1 MNGDDLQEWLT
12 TQVAELGRR
21 RTADPEQTFAANGLD
36 SVRLAEL
43 AERTGRKLGR
53 VIDPALLFEHS
64 TIATLAAHLR
74 PLAEAG
80 AGAPAMRP
88 VAGPAA
94 QDVAGI
100 RPLSAAVA
108 PAGPARGPIAVVGL
122 ACRMPGAADAEEYWK
137 LLLTGT
143 EAVREVPQDRWPD
156 GVADPDP
163 ATPGRLIS
171 TRGGFLD
178 GLADFDAAFFRIS
191 EAEAL
196 RMDPQQRLLLE
207 TSWDAMEDAGSPPS
221 RLRGSRTG
229 VFVGMATGDYA
240 HRQLS
245 DPDRISAHTTT
256 GNSFAIAAN
265 RLSYYYDWRG
275 PSVAVDTACSSSLV
289 ATHLAIR
296 ALRAGD
302 CELALACGV
311 NALIEPEPSIGL
323 SKAGMLAPDGRCKPF
338 DAEANGYV
346 RGEGCGV
353 VVLKRLED
361 ALAAGDRIYA
371 VLRGGAV
378 NQDGASNGLTAP
390 NPAAQRAVLH
400 EAYAD
405 AGLAPGEVQY
415 VECHGTGTPL
425 GDPIEAG
432 SLAAARGR
440 EAGECLI
447 GSVKGNIGHLEAAAG
462 VAGLIKTVLA
472 VHHGLIPPS
481 LHYSTPNPRI
491 PFDEHR
497 LRVAT
502 HPVSWPDGPRLA
514 GVSSFGFGGTN
525 AHVVVGQAPAPAPAP
540 PSAGPLL
547 LPLTA
552 RGRDELSDLLSR
564 TARRVESADE
574 PEILAVA
581 ATMATRRTH
590 HRPYRT
596 AVVAGGPAELRRA
609 LSTDLPEV
617 SPAPAAPPRIAFVFS
632 GQGSQWPGM
641 GRTLLADEPL
651 FRSVIR
657 RCDEAVRE
665 LLDWSIETAL
675 DGGEPVDLEHTAV
688 AQPLIVAVQIAMAE
702 LLGSYGIVPDAVVG
716 HSVGEISA
724 AVAAGELDLEAGMR
738 LAVSRGRLMAEAAPG
753 GGMLAVGLPV
763 AEARRW
769 CGDGVEV
776 AAVNAP
782 AATVLAGSAAKLEQV
797 ARDLTQEGI
806 FARRLP
812 VAYAFHSSSMAR
824 AAELLG
830 ADQAGR
836 AAAAPEVPLYSTI
849 TGRRVAGPNGERWG
863 RGVREPVLFADAVTA
878 ALDDGLDLLL
888 EVGPRPV
895 LQASL
900 RDLAGTRARVL
911 SCVDESDQQQL
922 AVLRTLARLFGLGA
936 AIRWQRLYPS
946 GSPVVSAPV
955 TPWCR
960 RRFWLE
966 RPSGDRRAGADPLL
980 GGLLDLATSP
990 GHTIWQGDLDP
1001 VALPYLSHHKV
1012 GEQVIFPAA
1021 GYADLLRRAGGR
1033 HEAVAGLR
1041 LHRPLVLDRGR
1052 RLQTTLDRARRTVT
1066 VHARDDDGQW
1076 REQAAGRL
1084 VAAAPAP
1091 APQDLALLRAR
1102 CPREVTGAELYELLR
1117 RHGLDYGA
1125 AFRGVE
1131 QVWTGTDEALGVL
1144 AGGGDRIRLLDA
1156 AFHVVAALVDPG
1168 HGPALPVAVE
1178 ELTWWAEPGAA
1189 THVHVTLEESG
1200 GAELTANLNLTDENG
1215 TPVARVT
1222 GLTLRRAVLD
1232 TQAARLPGLRLYQV
1246 TWRPRPIPACPTGLF
1261 PSGWVVIAPPGERL
1275 AEQLAERAGFRICRA
1290 NGELRLDAEELSID
1304 PRRPGHYRQLV
1315 RHLAATGPLRGVIH
1329 LPGADADT
1337 GVLSAALLLR
1347 ALSYGI
1353 AEQSPR
1359 VLFATTG
1366 AQPVGEH
1373 PVSDPFAAAVW
1384 GLAKVIPL
1392 EHPSLEFLCLDLDP
1406 DDQDPVSTIREELAA
1421 RWAEAE
1427 VGYRSGLRY
1436 VRRIAPD
1443 DRPVGPPITIRA
1455 DGVYAITGGTGALG
1469 LQVAAHLVELG
1480 ARRLALIGRTKREG
1494 AEVPAWRAHGVDV
1507 RVLAADV
1514 SDREQL
1520 DDALR
1525 QARAG
1530 GQLRGVVHA
1539 AGLLHNGP
1547 LLDLE
1552 ARGVRDVFGP
1562 KVSGAWHLHELTS
1575 GDELDW
1581 FACFSSAAG
1590 VLGSPGQAGY
1600 AAANAFLDALAHH
1613 RRAEGLPAVSFD
1625 WGPWAAGMAATWETD
1640 SDRELRT
1647 AAKAILPDAGVAAF
1661 ASLAAGD
1668 RVQPV
1673 VLPFDLRNLAQF
1685 YPSDTGRSFLSEIAT
1700 AEVDRLRSIGTQS
1713 SHRPDL
1719 ATEYL
1724 APRND
1729 LERQIAAIWQKAM
1742 SIQPIGVRDGFFELG
1757 GDSVMANQILIDVNR
1772 ALGVTV
1778 SPERAFDDFSI
1789 ANLAVLAEQEM
1800 RRLLES
1806 LTDEEAERLLAQ
1818 GKAVHRTST

>member
-1 MNGDDLQEWLT
+1 MNRDDLREWLA

-21 RTADPEQTFAANGLD
+21 QDADPEQTFAANGLD
-36 SVRLAEL
+36 SVRVAEL
-43 AERTGRKLGR
+43 AERIGRRLGR
-53 VIDPALLFEHS
+53 PIDPALLFEHS
-64 TIATLAAHLR
+64 TIAALAAHLSR
-74 PLAEAG
+74 LDGGGDAS
-80 AGAPAMRP
+80 APRP
-88 VAGPAA
+88 VGGWAVPASGSVPRGAATAATGPA
-94 QDVAGI
+94 
-100 RPLSAAVA
+100 P
-108 PAGPARGPIAVVGL
+108 GPVAVVGL
-122 ACRMPGAADAEEYWK
+122 ACRMPGAADAEQYWN

-163 ATPGRLIS
+163 AAPGRLIS

-178 GLADFDAAFFRIS
+178 GLADFDAAFFRVS

-207 TSWDAMEDAGSPPS
+207 TSWDAMEDAGSPPG

-229 VFVGMATGDYA
+229 VFVGIATGDYA
-240 HRQLS
+240 HRQVS
-245 DPDRISAHTTT
+245 DPDRISVHTTT
-256 GNSFAIAAN
+256 GNSFAVAAN
-265 RLSYYYDWRG
+265 RLSYFYDWHG

-302 CELALACGV
+302 CDQALACGV

-338 DAEANGYV
+338 DASANGYV

-371 VLRGGAV
+371 VLRGSAV

-405 AGLAPGEVQY
+405 AGLAPADARY

-432 SLAAARGR
+432 SLAAARGP

-502 HPVSWPDGPRLA
+502 RAANWPDGRRLA

-525 AHVVVGQAPAPAPAP
+525 AHVVVGEAPATAPAA

-552 RGRDELSDLLSR
+552 RGHDELAELLSR
-564 TARRVESADE
+564 TARRIDSADE

-596 AVVAGGPAELRRA
+596 AVVAGGPAELRQAVAAAR
-609 LSTDLPEV
+609 PEEA
-617 SPAPAAPPRIAFVFS
+617 SPVPAAPPRVAFVFS

-641 GRTLLADEPL
+641 ARGLLTGEPL

-657 RCDEAVRE
+657 RCDEAARE
-665 LLDWSIETAL
+665 LLGWSIEAAL

-688 AQPLIVAVQIAMAE
+688 AQPLIVAVQIALTE
-702 LLGSYGIVPDAVVG
+702 LLGSYGIVPAAVAG

-738 LAVSRGRLMAEAAPG
+738 LAVARGRLMAEAAPG

-769 CGDGVEV
+769 CEDGVEV

-782 AATVLAGSAAKLEQV
+782 TATVLAGPAARLAEV
-797 ARDLTQEGI
+797 ARALTEAGV

-812 VAYAFHSSSMAR
+812 VAYAFHSASMAR
-824 AAELLG
+824 AAELLD
-830 ADQAGR
+830 AEQAGS
-836 AAAAPEVPLYSTI
+836 AGPAEPEVPLYSTI
-849 TGRRVAGPNGERWG
+849 TGRRVTVTDGERWG

-878 ALDDGLDLLL
+878 ALDDGVDVLL
-888 EVGPRPV
+888 EVGPKPV

-900 RDLAGTRARVL
+900 RALAGTRARVL
-911 SCVDESDQQQL
+911 TCVDDGDGQQL
-922 AVLRTLARLFGLGA
+922 AVLRTLGALFGLGA
-936 AIRWQRLYPS
+936 AVRWRRLYPS

-955 TPWCR
+955 TPWRR
-960 RRFWLE
+960 RRFWLD
-966 RPSGDRRAGADPLL
+966 RPAGDRRAGADPLL
-980 GGLLDLATSP
+980 GGALDLATSP

-1001 VALPYLSHHKV
+1001 VTLPYLSDHKV
-1012 GEQVIFPAA
+1012 GEQVVFPAA

-1041 LHRPLVLDRGR
+1041 LHRPLVLVGRR
-1052 RLQTTLDRARRTVT
+1052 RLQTTLDRERRTVT

-1076 REQAAGRL
+1076 REHAAGRL
-1084 VAAAPAP
+1084 VAAPPAP
-1091 APQDLALLRAR
+1091 APLDLARVRAR
-1102 CPREVTGAELYELLR
+1102 CPHEVAGAELYELLR
-1117 RHGLDYGA
+1117 RHGLDYGP

-1131 QVWTGTDEALGVL
+1131 RVWKGSGEALGVL
-1144 AGGGDRIRLLDA
+1144 SGGGDRVRLLDA

-1168 HGPALPVAVE
+1168 RGPALPVAVE
-1178 ELTWWAEPGAA
+1178 ELTWWAEPDAA
-1189 THVHVTLEESG
+1189 THVHVTLGASS
-1200 GAELTANLNLTDENG
+1200 GAELTADLDLTGEDG
-1215 TPVARVT
+1215 APVARVT

-1232 TQAARLPGLRLYQV
+1232 PQAARLPGLRLYQV
-1246 TWRPRPIPACPTGLF
+1246 TWRPRPVPACPTGLF
-1261 PSGWVVIAPPGERL
+1261 PDGWVVIAPPGERL
-1275 AEQLAERAGFRICRA
+1275 ADRLAERAGFRICRTT
-1290 NGELRLDAEELSID
+1290 GDLRLDAGELSID
-1304 PRRPGHYRQLV
+1304 PGQAGHYRQLV
-1315 RHLAATGPLRGVIH
+1315 HHLTATGPLRGVIH

-1337 GVLSAALLLR
+1337 GTLSAALLLR

-1353 AEQSPR
+1353 AGQTPR

-1366 AQPVGEH
+1366 AQPVGGH
-1373 PVSDPFAAAVW
+1373 PVRDPFAAAVW

-1421 RWAEAE
+1421 QWADAE

-1443 DRPVGPPITIRA
+1443 DGPVGPPVPVRA
-1455 DGVYAITGGTGALG
+1455 DGGYAITGGTGALG
-1469 LQVAAHLVELG
+1469 LRVAAHLVELG
-1480 ARRLALIGRTKREG
+1480 ARRLVLIGRTAREG
-1494 AEVPAWRAHGVDV
+1494 AEVSAWRARGVDV

-1514 SDREQL
+1514 ADRRQL
-1520 DDALR
+1520 DGALR

-1530 GQLRGVVHA
+1530 GPLRGVVHA

-1552 ARGVRDVFGP
+1552 ARGVQDVFGP
-1562 KVSGAWHLHELTS
+1562 KVSGARHLHELTS
-1575 GDELDW
+1575 GDDLDW
-1581 FACFSSAAG
+1581 FALFSSAAG

-1600 AAANAFLDALAHH
+1600 AAANAVLDALAHH

-1625 WGPWAAGMAATWETD
+1625 WGPWAAGMAAAWETD
-1640 SDRELRT
+1640 NDRELRT
-1647 AAKAILPDAGVAAF
+1647 AARAILPDAGAAAF
-1661 ASLAAGD
+1661 ASLAAGE
-1668 RVQPV
+1668 RAQPV

-1719 ATEYL
+1719 ATEYV

-1800 RRLLES
+1800 HRLLES

-1818 GKAVHRTST
+1818 GRAAHSTST